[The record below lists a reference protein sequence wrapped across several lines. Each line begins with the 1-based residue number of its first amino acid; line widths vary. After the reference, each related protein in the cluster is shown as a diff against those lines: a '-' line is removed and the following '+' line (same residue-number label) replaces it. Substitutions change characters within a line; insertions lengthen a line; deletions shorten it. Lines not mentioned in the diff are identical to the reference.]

1 MLIPKAAGGELFR
14 PAVLDATDLISDA
27 PCGAN
32 SRKKWPVA
40 EQWVGYHLIRAGE
53 TGGLQMRRLVRIVCT
68 LCLLFR
74 SCPDALL
81 REE

>member
-1 MLIPKAAGGELFR
+1 MLVSKAAGGELFR

-27 PCGAN
+27 PCGAD

-53 TGGLQMRRLVRIVCT
+53 TGGFCR
-68 LCLLFR
+68 
-74 SCPDALL
+74 
-81 REE
+81 